1 MARLSQ
7 ATRDAVRDGA
17 KRSAAVVWPL
27 LVETLGPP
35 ASVLDVGTGEGH
47 WLDAADQLGPAHSLG
62 VDLMPLGEA
71 TTSETRTGAPIEHW
85 NAEHGTPLP
94 TLFEASGLQQRRAGD
109 RWALALCL
117 EMAEH
122 VTPAAGEHLVR
133 ELTRVADVVVW
144 SAAIP
149 GQGGD
154 GHVNEQPPGY
164 WAERFARFGW
174 VLTDPFREYLWDDP
188 RVEPWY
194 AQNLLLATP
203 RAAPGEVRP
212 IPRYLIHPT
221 VWRHHRG
228 LA

>member
-1 MARLSQ
+1 MAQLRQS
-7 ATRDAVRDGA
+7 TRDAVRDGA
-17 KRSAAVVWPL
+17 IRSAEVIWPL
-27 LVETLGPP
+27 LIETLGEPV
-35 ASVLDVGTGEGH
+35 SVLDVGAGEGH
-47 WLDAADQLGPAHSLG
+47 WGRVGSHVIHEALLRD
-62 VDLMPLGEA
+62 VDLPEWDA
-71 TTSETRTGAPIEHW
+71 ETLA
-85 NAEHGTPLP
+85 PLP
-94 TLFEASGLQQRRAGD
+94 TVFETDLRRERAGA

-122 VTPAAGEHLVR
+122 VSPAAGEHLVR
-133 ELTRVADVVVW
+133 ELTRVSEVVVW

-164 WAERFARFGW
+164 WGERFARFGW
-174 VLTDPFREYLWDDP
+174 VLTDPFREALWDDP

-203 RAAPGEVRP
+203 QQPGDSARRP
-212 IPRYLIHPT
+212 PRYLIHPT